1 MEKCLAHVDQNQHSS
16 VAFPAMGTGN
26 LGYPRET
33 VAKEMFSIVHNF
45 GSNNPSTSIS
55 DVYFVLYDRDTDTVK
70 VGTADDICVV
80 GLNLFYCVYIYN
92 KVGLNTG
99 SSNVLGC

>member
-45 GSNNPSTSIS
+45 GSSNPSTTIS
-55 DVYFVLYDRDTDTVK
+55 DVYFVLYDRDTETVK
-70 VGTADDICVV
+70 VGTADDINGQIVSPDTFISLITFSVNEAC
-80 GLNLFYCVYIYN
+80 G
-92 KVGLNTG
+92 
-99 SSNVLGC
+99 